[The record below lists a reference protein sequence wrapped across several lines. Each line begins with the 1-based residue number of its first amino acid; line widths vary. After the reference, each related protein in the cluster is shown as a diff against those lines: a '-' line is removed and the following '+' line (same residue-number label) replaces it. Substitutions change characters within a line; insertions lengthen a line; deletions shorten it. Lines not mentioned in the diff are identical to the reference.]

1 MENNSES
8 KDFCR
13 DKISNALI
21 NNNRNALEVYKI
33 SRNKKIQDKQDI
45 EYMKNEL
52 KECAKRISN
61 LEKQVAILTKD
72 GEK

>member
-1 MENNSES
+1 MEKNNFLRDENS
-8 KDFCR
+8 K
-13 DKISNALI
+13 ALI
-21 NNNRNALEVYKI
+21 NNNKTALQTYKLNRNRL
-33 SRNKKIQDKQDI
+33 NKDKQDI

>member
-1 MENNSES
+1 MMEKNNFLRDENS
-8 KDFCR
+8 K
-13 DKISNALI
+13 ALI
-21 NNNRNALEVYKI
+21 NNNKTALQTYKLNRNRL
-33 SRNKKIQDKQDI
+33 NKDKQDI